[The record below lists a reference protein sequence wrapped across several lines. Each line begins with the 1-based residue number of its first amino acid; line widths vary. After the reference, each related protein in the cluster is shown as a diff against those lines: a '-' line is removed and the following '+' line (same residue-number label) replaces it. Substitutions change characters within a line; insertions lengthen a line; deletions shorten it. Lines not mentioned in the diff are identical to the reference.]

1 MILGLFLFSAWGS
14 NTEQAERPGGPESQP
29 GQRRTSC
36 HSRSWGSRRRDQREG
51 GAVVL
56 LPLLPS
62 KRSRAPPC
70 HRLARESRPF
80 VPGPQEPR
88 DTCHCH
94 CLEPRMATGV
104 PRATRV
110 GSRGL
115 GPSTAPDTGT
125 KQHPCLHT
133 SVYAPTHS
141 LRTPV
146 SSALFYTPV
155 ALGEGTW
162 PLTEVC
168 VASLGPGASICG
180 GTTAGGASSCLSQV
194 GGRL

>member
-29 GQRRTSC
+29 GQRTAPE
-36 HSRSWGSRRRDQREG
+36 GPAATPEAGVPGGGTKGREEP
-51 GAVVL
+51 VVL

-180 GTTAGGASSCLSQV
+180 GTTAGGASSCLSH
-194 GGRL
+194 